1 MRIAHICK
9 AGDADTGAGP
19 GLQEH
24 GQREVEVEAQ
34 LALGPPAAPG
44 GSGLPEPAASAQ
56 REPDLSGT
64 SQGASWLHIP
74 GGLDQPAFSQN
85 GL

>member
-1 MRIAHICK
+1 MRIAHISK

-44 GSGLPEPAASAQ
+44 CLSPQPLLNG
-56 REPDLSGT
+56 EPDLSGT

-74 GGLDQPAFSQN
+74 GGLVPD
-85 GL
+85 

>member
-1 MRIAHICK
+1 MRIAHISK

-34 LALGPPAAPG
+34 LALGLQRLQEAPG
-44 GSGLPEPAASAQ
+44 CLSPQPLLNG
-56 REPDLSGT
+56 EPDLSGT

-74 GGLDQPAFSQN
+74 GGLVPD
-85 GL
+85 